1 MNEQQLD
8 QAIANL
14 NRQLTPEQ
22 DLWSALERRLDVQA
36 KQQQSPLWLWAT
48 AAAII
53 LVGLISWQLVLLP
66 GIEKTPQASINSA
79 EMLLLQVYEQQ
90 KAEQL
95 RQATGIADGFDN
107 WQQQLQVWDQAI
119 AQVRHALSFYPDEP
133 QLLAQ
138 LQHLYQ
144 QQLSFIQKATLQQ
157 PIVIS

>member
-8 QAIANL
+8 QAIAKL
-14 NRQLTPEQ
+14 NRQLTPER
-22 DLWSALERRLDVQA
+22 DLWPALERRLDVKA
-36 KQQQSPLWLWAT
+36 KQYSPLWLWAT
-48 AAAII
+48 AAAITF
-53 LVGLISWQLVLLP
+53 VGLISWQLALLP
-66 GIEKTPQASINSA
+66 GIDKAPQASVSST

-119 AQVRHALSFYPDEP
+119 AQVRHALTFYPDEP

-157 PIVIS
+157 PIAIS